1 MFFICDD
8 DWPRIYTDAVFVYNR
23 EKRCDGYCMM
33 DKRDTSRGR
42 PLRLILAALF
52 WVAVWQI
59 AAMAVGQGILLAS
72 PVDTLLR
79 LGALVRTGDFWRSV
93 LFTLEHILAGYAL
106 ASGLGVALATLAA
119 RCALVADL
127 MTPLLSAMRSVPVA
141 SFVIAALIWVPSRRL
156 SLLIVA
162 VIVLPVVYAG
172 TLDGLRQID
181 PRLTEMARVFRMSL
195 KNRLRCVALPALTPS
210 LTSALSVSMGLA
222 WKSGVAAEVIG
233 IPTGSIGER
242 LYKAKVYLAT
252 PDLFAWTLTIVV
264 ISAICA
270 KALRAGLKYMSLLL
284 ERSSF

>member
-1 MFFICDD
+1 MFFIGAN
-8 DWPRIYTDAVFVYNR
+8 DWQRIYSAPVFVYNG
-23 EKRCDGYCMM
+23 KKAATGMM
-33 DKRDTSRGR
+33 MKKDDTSRTR
-42 PLRLILAALF
+42 PLRLMLAALF
-52 WVAVWQI
+52 WVALWQV

-79 LGALVRTGDFWRSV
+79 LATLVRTGEFWRSV
-93 LFTLEHILAGYAL
+93 LFTLGHILAGYAL
-106 ASGLGVALATLAA
+106 ACGLGIALATLAA
-119 RCALVADL
+119 RYALLADL
-127 MTPLLSAMRSVPVA
+127 LAPLLSAMRSVPVA

-181 PRLTEMARVFRMSL
+181 PLLTEMARVFRMPRG
-195 KNRLRCVALPALTPS
+195 NRLRCVALPALMPS
-210 LTSALSVSMGLA
+210 LTSALSVAMGLA

-252 PDLFAWTLTIVV
+252 PDLFAWTLTIVLV
-264 ISAICA
+264 SAACT
-270 KALRAGLKYMSLLL
+270 KALRAGLGRLNEMVQGGK
-284 ERSSF
+284 F

>member
-1 MFFICDD
+1 MIG
-8 DWPRIYTDAVFVYNR
+8 R
-23 EKRCDGYCMM
+23 EFTALPFSCIMGKTLSTGMM
-33 DKRDTSRGR
+33 MKKDNSSRTR
-42 PLRLILAALF
+42 PLRLVLAALF
-52 WVAVWQI
+52 WVALWQV

-79 LGALVRTGDFWRSV
+79 LGTLARTVDFWRSV
-93 LFTLEHILAGYAL
+93 LFTLGHILTGYAL
-106 ASGLGVALATLAA
+106 ASGLGIALATLAA
-119 RCALVADL
+119 RYAPVADL
-127 MTPLLSAMRSVPVA
+127 LAPLLSAMRSVPVA

-181 PRLTEMARVFRMSL
+181 PQLTEMARVFRMSRR
-195 KNRLRCVALPALTPS
+195 NRLRCVALPALMPS
-210 LTSALSVSMGLA
+210 LTSALSVAMGLA

-252 PDLFAWTLTIVV
+252 PDLFAWTLTIVLV
-264 ISAICA
+264 SAACA
-270 KALRAGLKYMSLLL
+270 KALRAGLGRLNVMLQRDKY
-284 ERSSF
+284 

>member
-1 MFFICDD
+1 MNKK
-8 DWPRIYTDAVFVYNR
+8 DANQA
-23 EKRCDGYCMM
+23 
-33 DKRDTSRGR
+33 R
-42 PLRLILAALF
+42 PLRLMLAALF

-59 AAMAVGQGILLAS
+59 AAMAVGQRILLAS

-79 LGALVRTGDFWRSV
+79 LAALVQTGDFWRSV
-93 LFTLEHILAGYAL
+93 LFTLGHILAGYAL
-106 ASGLGVALATLAA
+106 ASGLGIALATLAT
-119 RCALVADL
+119 RYPLMADL
-127 MTPLLSAMRSVPVA
+127 LAPLLSAMRSVPVA

-181 PRLTEMARVFRMSL
+181 PQLTEMARVFRMSRG
-195 KNRLRCVALPALTPS
+195 NRLRCVALPALMPS
-210 LTSALSVSMGLA
+210 LTSALSVAMGLA

-252 PDLFAWTLTIVV
+252 PDLFAWTLTIVI

-270 KALRAGLKYMSLLL
+270 KALRAGLRYLSLLW

>member
-1 MFFICDD
+1 MFFIGAN
-8 DWPRIYTDAVFVYNR
+8 DWQRIYSASVFVYNG
-23 EKRCDGYCMM
+23 KKAATGMM
-33 DKRDTSRGR
+33 MKKDDTSRTR
-42 PLRLILAALF
+42 PLRLMLAALF
-52 WVAVWQI
+52 WVALWQV

-79 LGALVRTGDFWRSV
+79 LATLVRTGEFWRSV
-93 LFTLEHILAGYAL
+93 LFTLGHILAGYAL
-106 ASGLGVALATLAA
+106 ACGLGIALATLAA
-119 RCALVADL
+119 RYALLADL
-127 MTPLLSAMRSVPVA
+127 LAPLLSAMRSVPVA

-181 PRLTEMARVFRMSL
+181 PLLTEMARVFRMPRG
-195 KNRLRCVALPALTPS
+195 NRLRCVALPALMPS
-210 LTSALSVSMGLA
+210 LTSALSVAMGLA

-252 PDLFAWTLTIVV
+252 PDLFAWTLTIVLV
-264 ISAICA
+264 SAACT
-270 KALRAGLKYMSLLL
+270 KALRAALGRLNEMVQGGK
-284 ERSSF
+284 F